1 MTIVLSAGVNRRYW
15 GLRSEG
21 PGLQVVGRGME
32 RVESREES
40 QVYLCIFLMLGE
52 MVAQFREDV

>member
-1 MTIVLSAGVNRRYW
+1 MTIVLSAGVNGRYW
-15 GLRSEG
+15 GVRSKG
-21 PGLQVVGRGME
+21 PGLQVVRGME

>member
-1 MTIVLSAGVNRRYW
+1 
-15 GLRSEG
+15 
-21 PGLQVVGRGME
+21 ME